1 MKILNYELPNMEQTI
16 KLAQSIKGAAIT
28 VMAAGA
34 AAIGGVGT
42 YNAVTSDT
50 VIVEPLRVPKV
61 FEEMGFSSEVTTARL
76 LDEVTTLGRTQSS
89 SAKERVS
96 VLSKSK
102 ENDLERLSLKGAD
115 TKTVQNTIQETL
127 GIQKQRITGEITYSQ
142 DADDASPAGRT
153 YHVRLRKL
161 PSNNT
166 LLDMTAKGEPQA
178 VLQQAAL
185 GMIEVFDPHIAA
197 SIYWRAKDETN
208 ALRMIDVVLN
218 NDDPADDKFSLNLRG
233 YIHVTHKELDEAWS
247 MFERIQK
254 IDPNFAPQYNLASMV
269 YLERKQFPESI
280 AAADKI
286 MALAPD
292 KYWGAFAKAKAMRES
307 KQSEQALALF
317 RQTLTFKPDAPAPY
331 VQAANFF
338 NAQKLPD
345 EALNTAKRG
354 LQLYPQNEALQKLV
368 SDLQA
373 PKSQEPKPEK

>member
-1 MKILNYELPNMEQTI
+1 MKILNFELPNMEQTI

-34 AAIGGVGT
+34 AAIGSVGT

-61 FEEMGFSSEVTTARL
+61 FEEMGFNSEVTTARL

-96 VLSKSK
+96 VLSKAK
-102 ENDLERLSLKGAD
+102 DNDLERLSLKGAD

-142 DADDASPAGRT
+142 DADDASPEGRT

-161 PSNNT
+161 PSNKT
-166 LLDMTAKGEPQA
+166 LLDMTAKGTPQE
-178 VLQQAAL
+178 VLQKAAMA
-185 GMIEVFDPHIAA
+185 MIEVFDPHIAA
-197 SIYWRAKDETN
+197 SIFWRAKDEVN

-218 NDDPADDKFSLNLRG
+218 NDDPTDDKFSLNLRG
-233 YIHVTHKELDEAWS
+233 YIHISHKELDAAWS

-254 IDPNFAPQYNLASMV
+254 TDPDFAPSHSLASWV
-269 YLERKQFPESI
+269 HLERKQFPESI
-280 AAADKI
+280 AEADKVI
-286 MALAPD
+286 ALAPT
-292 KYWGAFAKAKAMRES
+292 KYWGYFSKARALRDS
-307 KQSEQALALF
+307 KQSEQAALLF
-317 RQTLTFKPDAPAPY
+317 RQALALKPDAPQPY
-331 VQAANFF
+331 IQAANFY
-338 NAQKLPD
+338 ATQKLTD

-354 LQLYPQNEALQKLV
+354 LQLYPQNEVLQKMV
-368 SDLQA
+368 TDLQV
-373 PKSQEPKPEK
+373 PKPDK

>member
-1 MKILNYELPNMEQTI
+1 MKILSYELPNMEQTI

-34 AAIGGVGT
+34 AAIGSVGT
-42 YNAVTSDT
+42 YNAVTSDI

-61 FEEMGFSSEVTTARL
+61 FEEMGFGSEVTTARL

-96 VLSKSK
+96 VLSKVK

-161 PSNNT
+161 PSNKT
-166 LLDMTAKGEPQA
+166 LLDMTAKGTPQE
-178 VLQQAAL
+178 VLQQAAMS
-185 GMIEVFDPHIAA
+185 MIEVFDPHIAA
-197 SIYWRAKDETN
+197 SIFWRARDETN

-233 YIHVTHKELDEAWS
+233 YIHIAHKELDAAWA

-254 IDPNFAPQYNLASMV
+254 IDSNFAPQYNLASMV
-269 YLERKQFPESI
+269 YLERKQYPESI

-286 MALAPD
+286 LALAPD

-307 KQSEQALALF
+307 KQTEQALTLF
-317 RQTLTFKPDAPAPY
+317 RQTMAFKPDAPAPY

-338 NAQKLPD
+338 NAQKLPA
-345 EALNTAKRG
+345 EALNAAKRG

-368 SDLQA
+368 ADLQA
-373 PKSQEPKPEK
+373 PKPDK

>member
-1 MKILNYELPNMEQTI
+1 MEQTI
-16 KLAQSIKGAAIT
+16 KLAQAIKGAGIT
-28 VMAAGA
+28 LMVAGA
-34 AAIGGVGT
+34 SAIGSIGT

-96 VLSKSK
+96 VLSKAK

-127 GIQKQRITGEITYSQ
+127 GIQKQSITGEITYSQ

-161 PSNNT
+161 PSNKT
-166 LLDMTAKGEPQA
+166 LLDMTAKGTPQA
-178 VLQQAAL
+178 VLQQAAMA
-185 GMIEVFDPHIAA
+185 MIEVFDPHIAA
-197 SIYWRAKDETN
+197 SIYWRTRDEANT
-208 ALRMIDVVLN
+208 LRMIDVVLN
-218 NDDPADDKFSLNLRG
+218 NDDPNDDKYSLNLRG
-233 YIHVTHKELDEAWS
+233 YIHVSHKELDAAWA

-269 YLERKQFPESI
+269 YLDRKQFPESI

-286 MALAPD
+286 SALAPD

-307 KQSEQALALF
+307 KQTEQALALF
-317 RQTLTFKPDAPAPY
+317 RQALTFKPDAPAPY
-331 VQAANFF
+331 IQAANFF
-338 NAQKLPD
+338 NAQQLPD
-345 EALNTAKRG
+345 EAFKTAKRG
-354 LQLYPQNEALQKLV
+354 LQLFAQNEALQKLV
-368 SDLQA
+368 AD
-373 PKSQEPKPEK
+373 